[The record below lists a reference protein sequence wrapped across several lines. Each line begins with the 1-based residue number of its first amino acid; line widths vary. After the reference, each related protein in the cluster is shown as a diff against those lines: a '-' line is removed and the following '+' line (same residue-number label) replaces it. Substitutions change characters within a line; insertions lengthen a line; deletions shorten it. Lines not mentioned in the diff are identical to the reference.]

1 MDKLIKAQ
9 EVVNDGIF
17 RPAPLTTQFDPNLVS
32 PFIGLA
38 EEANVI
44 RILGQDLYDDMVA
57 NQNPNVSNY
66 NPNAGALVQ
75 KFPSNPNY
83 ETLWTKFLLRYEGLV
98 VYQYA
103 LPFIGMQTTPQG
115 VLLNNTEYADNAGLE
130 GVKFLQ
136 TTIQKHIDDLEPLIN
151 TFLCDNK
158 GDYPEFDSEK
168 MCDECCNDCTS
179 DSYSYCGCGYSL
191 NYNKPCP
198 SCKKGRNSSTKIIFY

>member
-1 MDKLIKAQ
+1 MNTLIQAQ

-38 EEANVI
+38 EEKNVI
-44 RILGQDLYDDMVA
+44 RLLGQALYDDMIA
-57 NQNPNVSNY
+57 EQNPNISNY

-75 KFPSNPNY
+75 KFPTNANY
-83 ETLWTKFLLRYEGLV
+83 ETLWTRLLLRYEGLV
-98 VYQYA
+98 VYQYS
-103 LPFIGMQTTPQG
+103 LPFIGMHTTPQG
-115 VLLNNTEYADNAGLE
+115 ILLNNTEYAENAGLE

-151 TFLCDNK
+151 AFLCNNK
-158 GDYPEFDSEK
+158 ADYPLFDSDK
-168 MCDECCNDCTS
+168 MCDECCND
-179 DSYSYCGCGYSL
+179 SYNYCSCGYSL